1 MGGFNPLQWGSDPT
15 QPQPAPDPT
24 QPAPI
29 TSSSMGSFPSG
40 VSPATF
46 TGSAPPAGTADLENQ
61 IQPAQQNLGNALQNQ
76 QAQGQPGQQPQFA
89 DPLAPMLQD
98 LVARHQQLMQQ
109 TQPPS
114 TGSPVKNML
123 RNFFTGA
130 GNAMMV
136 DAGLPSPNMQRLQL
150 EQQITSLSNARSLY
164 MDRQAE
170 AASRQMQLQMMSTPL
185 TMDQARAIGHPELS
199 GQVVPPALLP
209 VISSQD
215 RGVEAARINAQQRQ
229 DALDQNTASIQ
240 MPLDASTAKLLSIPN
255 QFVGKSLSAADWRL
269 IDSRSAAL
277 GYQKFDTG
285 QDGQGPGRGIWM
297 VDRAGNPIHQMSA
310 ISETN
315 RATKLATA
323 GMAQVYA
330 VPATGGNPVLTTM
343 GAAQANGMQ
352 IVRPA
357 TAADNEKAINA
368 HDKAYV
374 QPANQVEKS
383 YQMMNQA
390 YNEYQGAAAQ
400 GKDLPTGAQSMVA
413 LSTHL
418 ATTFGNVKGARIT
431 KDMIQEHLG
440 ARSVS
445 DAATVAIQ
453 KLTDGDVLS
462 PAQWSAF
469 HDLIG
474 NSRRLSWQ
482 TAATEANRK
491 AIPTNFL
498 PPDLA
503 NLGQANSAPSNATSS
518 GFNWNA
524 LPKVQP

>member
-1 MGGFNPLQWGSDPT
+1 
-15 QPQPAPDPT
+15 
-24 QPAPI
+24 
-29 TSSSMGSFPSG
+29 
-40 VSPATF
+40 
-46 TGSAPPAGTADLENQ
+46 
-61 IQPAQQNLGNALQNQ
+61 
-76 QAQGQPGQQPQFA
+76 
-89 DPLAPMLQD
+89 
-98 LVARHQQLMQQ
+98 MQQ

-123 RNFFTGA
+123 RNFFQGA
-130 GNAMMV
+130 GSAMMR
-136 DAGLPSPNMQRLQL
+136 DAGLPDPNLQRLPL

-170 AASRQMQLQMMSTPL
+170 AVSRQMQLQMMSTPL
-185 TMDQARAIGHPELS
+185 TMEQANAIGHPELS
-199 GQVVPPALLP
+199 GQTVPPALLP

-215 RGVEAARINAQQRQ
+215 RGAEAARINAQQRQ

-240 MPLDASTAKLLSIPN
+240 MPLDANTAKLLSIPN
-255 QFVGKSLSAADWRL
+255 QFVGRNLSAADWRL

-330 VPATGGNPVLTTM
+330 VPATGGNPVLTPM

-374 QPANQVEKS
+374 QPAEQVEKS

-400 GKDLPTGAQSMVA
+400 GKDLPTGAKHGCTKHASCYHVRQREGLKNYEGHDPRTSRGA
-413 LSTHL
+413 FRFRRGHGSNSETHQRRC
-418 ATTFGNVKGARIT
+418 TQPGTVVRIPRF
-431 KDMIQEHLG
+431 D
-440 ARSVS
+440 
-445 DAATVAIQ
+445 
-453 KLTDGDVLS
+453 
-462 PAQWSAF
+462 F
-469 HDLIG
+469 
-474 NSRRLSWQ
+474 
-482 TAATEANRK
+482 
-491 AIPTNFL
+491 
-498 PPDLA
+498 
-503 NLGQANSAPSNATSS
+503 
-518 GFNWNA
+518 
-524 LPKVQP
+524 